1 MAQNLAVV
9 FLISLKKKVMT
20 RPRKGRRKEHLESS
34 LKREV
39 SVMKRIRHPNIVTLW
54 EAISDPR
61 SRKVSSHA
69 KKSPVSSQSKSVVNR
84 NRYYMT
90 P

>member
-1 MAQNLAVV
+1 
-9 FLISLKKKVMT
+9 MT

-61 SRKVSSHA
+61 SRKVNYIQCVKTCIQFVYQTTLKIDEGSW
-69 KKSPVSSQSKSVVNR
+69 
-84 NRYYMT
+84 
-90 P
+90 

>member
-1 MAQNLAVV
+1 
-9 FLISLKKKVMT
+9 MT

-61 SRKVSSHA
+61 SRKV
-69 KKSPVSSQSKSVVNR
+69 
-84 NRYYMT
+84 
-90 P
+90 

>member
-1 MAQNLAVV
+1 
-9 FLISLKKKVMT
+9 MT

-39 SVMKRIRHPNIVTLW
+39 SVMKRIRHPNIVALW

-61 SRKVSSHA
+61 SRKVKYVKHVFA
-69 KKSPVSSQSKSVVNR
+69 HPFC
-84 NRYYMT
+84 
-90 P
+90 